1 MFNSSMKSLLSLSD
15 FNGSFISKIIL
26 TAPSKLPRCLNIESS
41 NLYSSLILSLLFSI
55 SLIIIWFSSLLVVF
69 ISLSTNVA
77 NLQPNIF
84 SNELSAISFKTY
96 AAFALKIL

>member
-1 MFNSSMKSLLSLSD
+1 MSSPNVNNSL
-15 FNGSFISKIIL
+15 ISRIIL
-26 TAPSKLPRCLNIESS
+26 TASYKLPRCLITDLS
-41 NLYSSLILSLLFSI
+41 NLYSSKILSLLFSI
-55 SLIIIWFSSLLVVF
+55 SSIIIWFSSLLVVF

-96 AAFALKIL
+96 AAFALKILWFNSLLSW